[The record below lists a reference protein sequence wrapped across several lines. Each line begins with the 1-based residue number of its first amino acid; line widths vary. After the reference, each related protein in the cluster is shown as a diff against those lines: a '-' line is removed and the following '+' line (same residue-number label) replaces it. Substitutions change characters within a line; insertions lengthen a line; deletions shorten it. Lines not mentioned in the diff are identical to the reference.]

1 MTTNNT
7 YTPYRDM
14 QAKLEQL
21 QAFRGSSTTA
31 VVTDSH
37 YIVVSYKTPIFIFC
51 TTTGLAIF
59 DNSYYST
66 TTTRIQNLIKDAF
79 GLHDCQERIKHSVK
93 MQILSVHGG
102 KTKWG
107 FVRM

>member
-93 MQILSVHGG
+93 MQILSVHVG
-102 KTKWG
+102 KTK
-107 FVRM
+107 